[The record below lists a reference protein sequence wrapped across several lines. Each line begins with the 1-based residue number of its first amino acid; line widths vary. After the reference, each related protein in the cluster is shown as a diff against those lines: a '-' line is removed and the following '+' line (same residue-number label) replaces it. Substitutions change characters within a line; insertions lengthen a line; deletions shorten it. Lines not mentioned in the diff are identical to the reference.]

1 MTNLNTETTDLD
13 TEARELTIDQLDA
26 ASGGLSYLGIFSVVA
41 RILSGGY
48 APYNPVLPKIS

>member
-1 MTNLNTETTDLD
+1 MTNLNTEMTDLNAD
-13 TEARELTIDQLDA
+13 ARELTIDQLDS